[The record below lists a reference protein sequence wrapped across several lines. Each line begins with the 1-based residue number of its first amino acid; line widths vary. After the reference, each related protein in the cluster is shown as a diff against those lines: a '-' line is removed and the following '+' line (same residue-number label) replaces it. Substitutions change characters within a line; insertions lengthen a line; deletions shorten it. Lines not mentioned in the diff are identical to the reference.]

1 MLDLLGRE
9 HDLAVEFERLRDRLF
24 QLDRDAVADPLRHA
38 VDRRGLGIVHA
49 GVDLEA
55 VAFARSIFPGM
66 RAQIAQRQLAL
77 AAVEL
82 RHLTKFGR
90 VALAGAAREIVEDAP
105 ARP

>member
-24 QLDRDAVADPLRHA
+24 QLDRDVVADPFRHA
-38 VDRRGLGIVHA
+38 IDRGGIGIVHPR
-49 GVDLEA
+49 VDLEA
-55 VAFARSIFPGM
+55 VALARGILPGM

-77 AAVEL
+77 AAVEF
-82 RHLTKFGR
+82 RHLAKFGR